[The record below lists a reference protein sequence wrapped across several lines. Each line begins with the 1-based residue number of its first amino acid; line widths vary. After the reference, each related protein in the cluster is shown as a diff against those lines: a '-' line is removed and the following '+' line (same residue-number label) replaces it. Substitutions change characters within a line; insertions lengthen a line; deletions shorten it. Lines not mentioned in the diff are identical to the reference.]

1 MLRIKKKIKIIQ
13 VELKQYRNLKYKQKK
28 KENLKKII
36 GGNKMKKYYAARQ
49 IIRRKLIND
58 DKLAHINTELE
69 KVMSL
74 INNNWD
80 TFGWINT
87 DQIAELFDIPLQRG
101 VSNTKITEDIS
112 NMIEEIHDRNS
123 FCSCLR

>member
-1 MLRIKKKIKIIQ
+1 
-13 VELKQYRNLKYKQKK
+13 
-28 KENLKKII
+28 
-36 GGNKMKKYYAARQ
+36 MKKYYAARQ

-58 DKLAHINTELE
+58 DKLVYINRELE
-69 KVMSL
+69 KVVLL
-74 INNNWD
+74 INTNWD

>member
-1 MLRIKKKIKIIQ
+1 MR
-13 VELKQYRNLKYKQKK
+13 KYFSART
-28 KENLKKII
+28 I
-36 GGNKMKKYYAARQ
+36 MK
-49 IIRRKLIND
+49 RKLIND
-58 DKLAHINTELE
+58 EKLVYINRELE
-69 KVMSL
+69 KVMLL
-74 INNNWD
+74 IETNRD

>member
-74 INNNWD
+74 IKNNWD

-87 DQIAELFDIPLQRG
+87 DEISELFDIPLQRG